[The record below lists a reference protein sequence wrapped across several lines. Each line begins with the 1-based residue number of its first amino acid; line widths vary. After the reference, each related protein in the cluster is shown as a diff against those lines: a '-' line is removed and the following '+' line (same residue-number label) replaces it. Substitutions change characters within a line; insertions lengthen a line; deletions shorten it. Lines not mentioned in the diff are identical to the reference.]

1 MNLTYA
7 NSTLLPPLAKIV
19 VETLIITL
27 QSYLLVAF
35 CWKTSGAIGYRGHRT
50 QPHIL
55 EEAFCLLPL
64 FVSVDRLTS
73 NSW

>member
-7 NSTLLPPLAKIV
+7 NRTLLPPLAKIV
-19 VETLIITL
+19 VETLIVTL
-27 QSYLLVAF
+27 QFYLMVAF
-35 CWKTSGAIGYRGHRT
+35 RWKTSGVIGYRRHRI
-50 QPHIL
+50 QPLYL

-64 FVSVDRLTS
+64 FVSVNRLTS